1 MPSIDVDAD
10 GEAGKEGVMILSA
23 DAETLW
29 GAATGLARAAAGV
42 SRDPGRPAL
51 LFFTDPVRTPQPW
64 LTAAALP
71 PGAAVVYRSFG
82 AADARSVAERL
93 RRLTAARGV
102 RLLIGLDADLA
113 QAVGADGVHLPE
125 RALDRADDLRRRH
138 PGWQVTGAVH
148 SAASLAGARALSA
161 AVLSPVFAAGGASA
175 HRSALG
181 VTAFAALVRDA
192 PVPVYALG
200 GLSADNADSLR
211 GSGACG
217 LAGVASIQA
226 AFGHGVRI

>member
-1 MPSIDVDAD
+1 MD
-10 GEAGKEGVMILSA
+10 GAEEAGKEGVMILSA

-29 GAATGLARAAAGV
+29 GAATGLARAVAEV

-51 LFFTDPVRTPQPW
+51 LFFTDPARTPEPW
-64 LTAAALP
+64 LTAAGLP

-82 AADARSVAERL
+82 SPDARSVAERL
-93 RRLTAARGV
+93 RGLTAERGV

-113 QAVGADGVHLPE
+113 EAVGADGVHLPE
-125 RALDRADDLRRRH
+125 RALDQAGELRRRH
-138 PGWQVTGAVH
+138 PRWQVTGAVH
-148 SAASLAGARALSA
+148 SVATLATARSLSA

-181 VTAFAALVRDA
+181 VAAFAAAVRAA

-200 GLSADNADSLR
+200 GISAANADTLA

-217 LAGVASIQA
+217 LAGVASIQT
-226 AFGHGVRI
+226 AFGRGIRI

>member
-1 MPSIDVDAD
+1 MDGA

-29 GAATGLARAAAGV
+29 GAATGLARAVAEV
-42 SRDPGRPAL
+42 SRDPGWPAL
-51 LFFTDPVRTPQPW
+51 LFFTDPARTPEPW
-64 LTAAALP
+64 LTAAGLP

-82 AADARSVAERL
+82 SPDARSVAERL
-93 RRLTAARGV
+93 RGLTAERGV

-113 QAVGADGVHLPE
+113 EAVGADGVHLPE
-125 RALDRADDLRRRH
+125 RALDQAGELRRRH
-138 PGWQVTGAVH
+138 PRWQVTGAVH
-148 SAASLAGARALSA
+148 SVATLATARSLSA

-181 VTAFAALVRDA
+181 VAAFAAAVRAA

-200 GLSADNADSLR
+200 GISAANADTLA

-217 LAGVASIQA
+217 LAGVASIQT
-226 AFGHGVRI
+226 AFGRGIRI

>member
-1 MPSIDVDAD
+1 
-10 GEAGKEGVMILSA
+10 MILSA

-29 GAATGLARAAAGV
+29 GAATGLARAAAEV

-51 LFFTDPVRTPQPW
+51 LFFTDPSQTPEPW

-71 PGAAVVYRSFG
+71 CGAAVVYRSFG

-93 RRLTAARGV
+93 RRLTAERGV

-113 QAVGADGVHLPE
+113 EAVSADGVHLPE

-138 PGWQVTGAVH
+138 PRWQVTGAVH
-148 SAASLAGARALSA
+148 STAALARVRTLSA
-161 AVLSPVFAAGGASA
+161 AVLSPVFAAGGTSA
-175 HRSALG
+175 HRPALG
-181 VTAFAALVRDA
+181 VAAFAAAVRAA

-200 GLSADNADSLR
+200 GISAANVDALT

-217 LAGVASIQA
+217 LAGVTSIQA
-226 AFGHGVRI
+226 AFGHAVRI

>member
-1 MPSIDVDAD
+1 MDGA

-71 PGAAVVYRSFG
+71 RGAAVVYRSFG

-93 RRLTAARGV
+93 RRITAERGV

-113 QAVGADGVHLPE
+113 GAVGADGVHLPE
-125 RALDRADDLRRRH
+125 RALNRADDLRRRH
-138 PGWQVTGAVH
+138 RDWQVTGAVH
-148 SAASLAGARALSA
+148 SVATLTGARALSA
-161 AVLSPVFAAGGASA
+161 AILSPVFAAGGTSA

-181 VTAFAALVRDA
+181 VAAFAAAVRAA

-200 GLSADNADSLR
+200 GINAANADTLT

-226 AFGHGVRI
+226 AFGRGIRI

>member
-1 MPSIDVDAD
+1 
-10 GEAGKEGVMILSA
+10 MILSA

-29 GAATGLARAAAGV
+29 RAATGLARTVAEV
-42 SRDPGRPAL
+42 SRDPDRPAL

-71 PGAAVVYRSFG
+71 SGAAVVYRSFG

-93 RRLTAARGV
+93 RRLTTERGV

-113 QAVGADGVHLPE
+113 EAVGADGVHLPE
-125 RALDRADDLRRRH
+125 RALDQALTLRRRH
-138 PGWQVTGAVH
+138 PRWQVTGAVH
-148 SAASLAGARALSA
+148 SAAALAGAGALSA
-161 AVLSPVFAAGGASA
+161 AVLSPVFAAGGASG

-181 VTAFAALVRDA
+181 VAAFAAIVRAA

-200 GLSADNADSLR
+200 GVNATNADTLR

-217 LAGVASIQA
+217 LAGVASIQV
-226 AFGHGVRI
+226 AFGHAVRI